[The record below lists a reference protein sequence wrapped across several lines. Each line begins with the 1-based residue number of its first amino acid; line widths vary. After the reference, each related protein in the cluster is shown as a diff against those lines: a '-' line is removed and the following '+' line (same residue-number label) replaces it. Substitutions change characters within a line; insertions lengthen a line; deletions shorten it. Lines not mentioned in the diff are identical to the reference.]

1 MSRVYESLKE
11 TLQRSKVTPISI
23 ARLRSSDASSLNDA
37 MEAFEKLIVDRIGTL
52 KTAVKEAEAFG
63 TEETQHVDKAIDNL
77 NGNIAVLDAR
87 IREMEDTARKKDLA
101 TQRKEENLV
110 SKIHELQGELK
121 KEAKASE
128 SRDTEIGDLKSKI
141 ESQAQQVIQLES
153 AIKQIREEATA
164 DCERAGRVTQTLNMK
179 NVALETQ
186 LRDIEEAANKKD
198 LTMQE
203 LEEHFAAKIQILE
216 SERANRENLLAG
228 RDTDINNLHS
238 QIKRMTNGIR
248 EMSSLFK
255 ETEAFAGAGT
265 KDGDTR
271 LTELKSGE
279 KKPAPLQSNN
289 QPGTSRKISYEIV
302 SPAFFDRVID
312 ELIQAIGPMAQ
323 VIVHDC
329 LTELGESMENFPNAR
344 VTELLDIVSQEIVD
358 QNVKTDFCNRL
369 FKIS

>member
-37 MEAFEKLIVDRIGTL
+37 MEAFEKLIADRIGTL

-101 TQRKEENLV
+101 TERKEENLV

-121 KEAKASE
+121 KEAEVLE

-141 ESQAQQVIQLES
+141 ESQAKQVIQLES
-153 AIKQIREEATA
+153 AIKQTREEAT
-164 DCERAGRVTQTLNMK
+164 VTQSLNTK
-179 NVALETQ
+179 NAALEAQ
-186 LRDIEEAANKKD
+186 LRDIEKMANKKD
-198 LTMQE
+198 LTMHE
-203 LEEHFAAKIQILE
+203 LKEHFTAKIQVLE
-216 SERANRENLLAG
+216 SELANRENLLAG
-228 RDTDINNLHS
+228 RDTNISNLHS

-279 KKPAPLQSNN
+279 KKPAPLPSNN
-289 QPGTSRKISYEIV
+289 QPGTSRKISCEIV

-329 LTELGESMENFPNAR
+329 LTELGESMENFPKAR

-358 QNVKTDFCNRL
+358 QNVKTAFRNRL